1 MEYKNRAD
9 EIGHKL
15 PFIIDLSSHRDVV
28 GLVGEPQRGI
38 AGVKHAI
45 KDCLIY
51 WKQQLNES
59 IFIWLMIG
67 MAEGDGMLAID
78 AVDELITEGSLESS
92 IKIVPCLLMS
102 QSAFEIDFTPPSPLN
117 QLKALMVR
125 F

>member
-15 PFIIDLSSHRDVV
+15 PFIIDLSSHRGVV

-59 IFIWLMIG
+59 ISIWLMIG

-78 AVDELITEGSLESS
+78 AVLDIFLR
-92 IKIVPCLLMS
+92 PFCLLS
-102 QSAFEIDFTPPSPLN
+102 LPQCRRVF
-117 QLKALMVR
+117 
-125 F
+125 